1 MIDGYVKNNNDEV
14 LKEKGYFWGRRCRS
28 KVLDKLHHT
37 LSKLTERERERERE
51 GGREGERERAR
62 ERSASYTHNNHNY
75 ADCNFMMM
83 MVVAIVVEMMLKK
96 KLEDIYGFHLARQS
110 RSK

>member
-37 LSKLTERERERERE
+37 LSKLTERERDQHHIPII
-51 GGREGERERAR
+51 
-62 ERSASYTHNNHNY
+62 TII
-75 ADCNFMMM
+75 MLI
-83 MVVAIVVEMMLKK
+83 AIL
-96 KLEDIYGFHLARQS
+96 
-110 RSK
+110 